1 MTQEIDSNIPIIVV
15 SGQRNKRYNSCIFN
29 TSVIGTTNLEN
40 EVEFLE
46 DLNKTYHM
54 SVPANNDTNAAGSGD
69 NKVSN
74 NWPLHHSYNPG
85 NHTIQ
90 LMVRSNCCSRAMHDN
105 DHGIIIILCDIIIIS
120 TMTLYH

>member
-1 MTQEIDSNIPIIVV
+1 M
-15 SGQRNKRYNSCIFN
+15 
-29 TSVIGTTNLEN
+29 
-40 EVEFLE
+40 EFLE